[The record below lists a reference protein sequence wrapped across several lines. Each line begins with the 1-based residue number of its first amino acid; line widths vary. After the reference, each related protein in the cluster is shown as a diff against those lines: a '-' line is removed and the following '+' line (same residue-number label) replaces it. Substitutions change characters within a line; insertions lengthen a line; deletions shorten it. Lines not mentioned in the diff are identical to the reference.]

1 MLYLSDLKF
10 VYFRL
15 QAGLKDYAEYVIG
28 RNKTTEYMQPID
40 PRTDEEKIHAADL
53 QEMGL
58 HTATATQ
65 FQPG

>member
-1 MLYLSDLKF
+1 
-10 VYFRL
+10 
-15 QAGLKDYAEYVIG
+15 
-28 RNKTTEYMQPID
+28 MQPID

-65 FQPG
+65 FQPGLIDWCLTPILVIFQLYHSIGKI